1 MFAEQRRPR
10 TSVYQDSVDGSILV
24 TALQWINASLTGRI
38 LRAKAATIPAG
49 FSARLGDILPSPIAP
64 VAQPDRATD
73 F

>member
-1 MFAEQRRPR
+1 MAANRGGSRS
-10 TSVYQDSVDGSILV
+10 SVYQDSVGASILV
-24 TALQWINASLTGRI
+24 TALQWFNASLARGS
-38 LRAKAATIPAG
+38 LAKAATIPAG